1 MSIYIDKLKKCNTIS
16 DFIDEFNLGL
26 SVKQFGYIVYGL
38 TDDKK
43 YQPFN
48 IPKAT
53 GGSRLIY
60 APKKSLK
67 FLQKQFADIFLQCIL
82 DIQNQNPQYLKCNHA
97 FEKHKSIISN
107 AQLHQKKRYI
117 LNIDLSDFF
126 GSIHYGRIK
135 GFLVNDKYFGMSE
148 SGARIIAKLATC
160 HQKLPQGS
168 PLSPILASLIGNTLD
183 IRLVKLAKKYKLT
196 YTRYADDIT
205 LSSNIDFRKNFVD
218 WDEIE
223 SMWVVN
229 PNLEKTINK
238 SGFSIN
244 PQKTRYVTFH
254 SRQVVTGLVV
264 NKHTNVSSEYKKQ
277 NRAMVDSLLKTGSFY
292 ILKNNEK
299 TKGNINQ
306 LIGRLNYTVYAKYY
320 QPIIATHL
328 LPEERENIKK
338 ANKNHLT
345 KTINSSWQKNKKDT
359 SKADHQTKL
368 LRNVLFFKY
377 FIQLDKT
384 KIFPEGLTDIA
395 YLQADA
401 EALEKKND
409 YSFQRI
415 NASLGKLG
423 ITGGTPPIN
432 TFINYLGNKDFLTL
446 EQFQVQSNYPAIFIL
461 DYDQGLKD
469 KANITSKFDK
479 HKGKQYIHIDRNIY
493 ILLLEKYNADY
504 GESAKAICIENLIQ
518 YNGSPIS
525 TAGEKNEDIKWN
537 ERIMSKMEFSKIV
550 FEKPKSFDF
559 TRFSHVFE
567 LISEIER
574 DYAEKM
580 QLWGKLDQQQA

>member
-26 SVKQFGYIVYGL
+26 SVKQFGYIVYGVA
-38 TDDKK
+38 DDKK
-43 YQPFN
+43 YQLFS

-53 GGSRLIY
+53 VGSRLIY

-82 DIQNQNPQYLKCNHA
+82 DIQNKNPQYLKCNHA

-135 GFLVNDKYFGMSE
+135 GFLVNDKYFGISE
-148 SGARIIAKLATC
+148 SGARIIARLATC

-218 WDEIE
+218 WDEIK
-223 SMWVVN
+223 SIWAVS

-244 PQKTRYVTFH
+244 PKKTRYTTFH

-264 NKHTNVSSEYKKQ
+264 NRHTNVSSEYKKQ

-292 ILKNNEK
+292 ILENNEK

-306 LIGRLNYTVYAKYY
+306 LIGRLNHAVYAKYY
-320 QPIIATHL
+320 QPIIAAHL
-328 LPEERENIKK
+328 PPEDRENFGKQ
-338 ANKNHLT
+338 NKNNLN
-345 KTINSSWQKNKKDT
+345 KIINSSWQKNGKEA

-384 KIFPEGLTDIA
+384 KIFPEGLTDIT
-395 YLQADA
+395 YLQIAA
-401 EALEKKND
+401 ETLGKKDN

-432 TFINYLGNKDFLTL
+432 KFINYLKHKDFLTL
-446 EQFQVQSNYPAIFIL
+446 KQLLVQSNYPAIFIL

-469 KANITSKFDK
+469 NTNITSRFDK
-479 HKGKQYIHIDRNIY
+479 NKGSQYIHIDRNIY
-493 ILLLEKYNADY
+493 ILLLSKYNSDY
-504 GESAKAICIENLIQ
+504 TDPTKGVCIENLIQ
-518 YNGSPIS
+518 HNGLTIS
-525 TAGEKNEDIKWN
+525 TIGEKNEDIQWN
-537 ERIMSKMEFSKIV
+537 GRRVSKMEFSKIV
-550 FEKPKSFDF
+550 FDKPKSFDF
-559 TRFSHVFE
+559 TKFSHIFE

-574 DYAEKM
+574 DYAEKI
-580 QLWGKLDQQQA
+580 QLSSKSN